1 MLPPAEPDGKWP
13 QNQPPAWRVAW
24 KTSEWLYDDPSISQ
38 LNSMLRI
45 TGGKVYDPANGIDGQ
60 VKDICIADG
69 KIVSDVAGGRVVDAS
84 GMVVLPGGVD
94 IHTHVAGAALN
105 FARAMTPENH
115 RQATHFLHT
124 PERRMG
130 LGGTTPT
137 TFATGYLYAGMGY
150 TTVVEAAVPVLS
162 AKHTHEE
169 LRDTPIVDK
178 ACCLLMAN
186 NEIVLD
192 LLEAGEHER
201 AREVVA
207 WLIWAAK
214 SYGVKAVNPGGVT
227 AWKWGK
233 NASVLSE
240 PVTGYTK
247 VTPAK
252 IIASLA
258 AIIEELRLPHPL
270 HLHCNNLGAPG
281 NVATTLETMKVLEG
295 RRAHIAHLQFHA
307 YGGDDWH
314 SMRSAA
320 ATIAEYFNSQPNL
333 TTDAGAI
340 LFGNAVTITADGPW
354 QHLLYQLTGKK
365 WGNLDV
371 ENETGCGIVPYVY
384 KGSNLVNA
392 VQWAVG
398 LELLLL
404 IDDPWRIFLTTD
416 HPNGACFWRYPEI
429 IHLLMNA
436 DYRKE
441 CVRKLP
447 AKALSRIVL
456 ADLDRQ
462 YTLSEIAIITSAGPA
477 RALGLP
483 HKGHLG
489 VGADADVAIY
499 HENPDG
505 VLMFRYPRYVIK
517 GGEIVVEE
525 GDIRNVHMGREFIVR
540 PTFDE
545 QIAEYLRPL
554 FQQYYTMSFENYPV
568 EMERIERPEVH
579 ECR

>member
-1 MLPPAEPDGKWP
+1 
-13 QNQPPAWRVAW
+13 
-24 KTSEWLYDDPSISQ
+24 
-38 LNSMLRI
+38 MLRI
-45 TGGKVYDPANGIDGQ
+45 TGGKVYDPANGAQGVI
-60 VKDICIADG
+60 KDICIADG
-69 KIVSDVAGGRVVDAS
+69 RIVADGEGGRTIDAT

-105 FARAMTPENH
+105 FARGMTPENH
-115 RQATHFLHT
+115 RQATAFIHT
-124 PERRMG
+124 PQRRAG
-130 LGGTTPT
+130 LGGPTPT

-192 LLEAGEHER
+192 LLEAGERQR
-201 AREVVA
+201 AAQVVA

-214 SYGVKAVNPGGVT
+214 AYGVKAVNPGGVA

-233 NASVLSE
+233 DAKKLSE
-240 PVTGYTK
+240 PIEGYHR
-247 VTPAK
+247 VTPAQ

-258 AIIEELRLPHPL
+258 GIIDELGLPHPL

-295 RRAHIAHLQFHA
+295 RRAHLAHLQFHA

-314 SMRSAA
+314 SMRSEAA
-320 ATIAEYFNSQPNL
+320 RLVEYFNTQPNL
-333 TTDAGAI
+333 TADAGAI

-354 QHLLYQLTGKK
+354 QHLLYQLTGRK

-404 IDDPWRIFLTTD
+404 INDPWRIFLTTD

-429 IHLLMNA
+429 IHLLMDR
-436 DYRKE
+436 DYRRE
-441 CVRKLP
+441 CVQKLP
-447 AKALSRIVL
+447 PKALKRIVL

-477 RALGLP
+477 RALGLAN
-483 HKGHLG
+483 KGHLG
-489 VGADADVAIY
+489 VGADADVSIY
-499 HENPDG
+499 PENPNG
-505 VLMFRYPRYVIK
+505 AFMFRYPRYVIK
-517 GGEIVVEE
+517 AGEVVVEE
-525 GDIRNVHMGREFIVR
+525 GDIRQMSEGREFVVR
-540 PTFDE
+540 PAYDE
-545 QIAEYLRPL
+545 HIEEFLRPL
-554 FQQYYTMSFENYPV
+554 FQQFYTMSFDNYPV
-568 EMERIERPEVH
+568 EMERIARPQVH
-579 ECR
+579 ACQGAGTT

>member
-1 MLPPAEPDGKWP
+1 VVAHPYRKDGFGL
-13 QNQPPAWRVAW
+13 
-24 KTSEWLYDDPSISQ
+24 SEHSSFATKKRAI
-38 LNSMLRI
+38 MLRI
-45 TGGKVYDPANGIDGQ
+45 TGGKIYDPANGINGV
-60 VKDICIADG
+60 VKDICISDG
-69 KIVSDVAGGRVVDAS
+69 HIVSQIENGRTIDAT
-84 GMVVLPGGVD
+84 GMIVLPGGVD

-115 RQATHFLHT
+115 RQALAFQHT
-124 PERRMG
+124 AERRMG
-130 LGGTTPT
+130 IGGPTPT

-150 TTVVEAAVPVLS
+150 TTVNEAAVPVLS

-178 ACCLLMAN
+178 SSCVLMAN

-192 LLEAGEHER
+192 LLETGDVQR
-201 AREVVA
+201 ARHVVA

-214 SYGVKAVNPGGVT
+214 AYGVKAVNPGGVA

-233 NASVLSE
+233 DAKVLSE
-240 PVTGYTK
+240 PVEGYHK

-252 IIASLA
+252 IISSLA
-258 AIIEELRLPHPL
+258 GIVDDLHLPHPL

-281 NVATTLETMKVLEG
+281 NFATTIETMKVLEG
-295 RRAHIAHLQFHA
+295 RRAHLAHLQFHA

-314 SMRSAA
+314 TMRSEAA
-320 ATIAEYFNSQPNL
+320 RLANYFNSQSNL
-333 TTDAGAI
+333 TADAGAI

-354 QHLLYQLTGKK
+354 QHLLYQLTGRK
-365 WGNLDV
+365 WGNIDV

-404 IDDPWRIFLTTD
+404 IKDPWRIFLTTD

-436 DYRKE
+436 DYRRE
-441 CVRKLP
+441 CLKKLP
-447 AKALSRIVL
+447 AKALKRIVL
-456 ADLDRQ
+456 SELDRQ

-477 RALGLP
+477 RALGLSQ
-483 HKGHLG
+483 KGHLG
-489 VGADADVAIY
+489 VGADADVTIY
-499 HENPDG
+499 NENPDG

-517 GGEIVVEE
+517 AGEIVVAE
-525 GDIRNVHMGREFIVR
+525 GDIRKVTEGREFVVR
-540 PTFDE
+540 PSYDD
-545 QIAEYLRPL
+545 QIEDYLRPL
-554 FQQYYTMSFENYPV
+554 FQQYYTLSFDNYPV
-568 EMERIERPEVH
+568 EMERIHGLQIVDDGA
-579 ECR
+579 

>member
-1 MLPPAEPDGKWP
+1 M
-13 QNQPPAWRVAW
+13 
-24 KTSEWLYDDPSISQ
+24 
-38 LNSMLRI
+38 MRI
-45 TGGKVYDPANGIDGQ
+45 KGGKVYDPANGIHGE
-60 VKDICIADG
+60 VRDICIADG
-69 KIVSDVAGGRVVDAS
+69 RIVAEIEGGRTIDAN
-84 GMVVLPGGVD
+84 GLIIFPGGVD

-115 RQATHFLHT
+115 RAAMPFLRT
-124 PERRMG
+124 QERRAG
-130 LGGTTPT
+130 IGGPTPT

-162 AKHTHEE
+162 ARHTHEE
-169 LRDTPIVDK
+169 LRDIPIVDK
-178 ACCLLMAN
+178 ACCVLMAN

-192 LLEAGEHER
+192 LLEAGETER
-201 AREVVA
+201 ARDVVA

-214 SYGVKAVNPGGVT
+214 AYGVKAVNPGGVT

-233 NASVLSE
+233 DAKAIHE
-240 PVTGYTK
+240 PVCGYSKT
-247 VTPAK
+247 TPAK

-258 AIIEELRLPHPL
+258 RIVDDLGLPHPL

-295 RRAHIAHLQFHA
+295 NRAHMAHLQFHA

-314 SMRSAA
+314 NIRSEA
-320 ATIAEYFNSQPNL
+320 ATIADYFNAHPNL
-333 TTDAGAI
+333 TCDAGAV
-340 LFGNAVTITADGPW
+340 LFGNTVTITADGPW
-354 QHLLYQLTGKK
+354 QHLLYQLTGHK

-371 ENETGCGIVPYVY
+371 ENETGCGIVPYTY

-404 IDDPWRIFLTTD
+404 IKDPWRVFLTTD

-436 DYRKE
+436 DFRKE
-441 CVRKLP
+441 RVRALP
-447 AKALSRIVL
+447 AKALKRIVL

-477 RALGLP
+477 RALGLSQ
-483 HKGHLG
+483 KGHLG
-489 VGADADVAIY
+489 VGADADVSIY
-499 HENPDG
+499 NENPDG

-517 GGEIVVEE
+517 AGEIAVEE
-525 GDIRNVHMGREFIVR
+525 GDIRSTHEGREFLVQ
-540 PTFDE
+540 PTCDPKIEDF
-545 QIAEYLRPL
+545 LRPV
-554 FQQYYTMSFENYPV
+554 FQQQYTMSFDNYPV
-568 EMERIERPEVH
+568 ELERIGRPEIRP
-579 ECR
+579 CK